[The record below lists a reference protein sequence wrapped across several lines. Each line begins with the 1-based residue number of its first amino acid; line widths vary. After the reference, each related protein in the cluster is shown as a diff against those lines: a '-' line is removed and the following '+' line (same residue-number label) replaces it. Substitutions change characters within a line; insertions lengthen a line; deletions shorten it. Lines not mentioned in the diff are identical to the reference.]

1 MPYLHESLTL
11 PGQVSTRHSLLR
23 ERPSGLVVAG
33 QETDSVFGITMI
45 SDPSYAADIRQSAL
59 VIPTLEEIVKY
70 SGEIAPTKDVH
81 ECQET
86 GPEAL
91 RRSTAEFMERIMS
104 RFGAQVSFMVNIS
117 SDPELTENHAAE
129 CRAFFEALQESMGV
143 TFDPKTNGAYRQQ
156 PTASSQD
163 DKPVGFYL

>member
-23 ERPSGLVVAG
+23 ERPSGLLVAS
-33 QETDSVFGITMI
+33 QELDVVFGVTTI
-45 SDPSYAADIRQSAL
+45 SDPDYATSLHQSSF
-59 VIPTLEEIVKY
+59 VIPTLEEIIKF
-70 SGEIAPTKDVH
+70 SGEITPERAVLQ
-81 ECQET
+81 CQET